1 MGYSKSNSKR
11 EVLRII
17 GIPQEK
23 RKLSNNL
30 IYQQKEL
37 EKKKT
42 KPKVSKRKDII
53 RIRKEINKIDI

>member
-37 EKKKT
+37 EKKKRSPRSA
-42 KPKVSKRKDII
+42 KG
-53 RIRKEINKIDI
+53 RI